1 MHFDMKLI
9 SIITINFNNAKGLKK
24 TMDSVVSQTCQDFE
38 YIVIDGGSTDESVN
52 VIKYTPRIDYW
63 VSEGDKGIY
72 DAMNKG
78 IAKANGTFCLF
89 LNSGDYLYSKISL
102 ETIFPNLVLGEDI
115 VYGNMKIE
123 EIDGSLKD
131 GFMPVRIDLNHMMRD
146 TLWHPVSFI
155 RRELFQVCGMY
166 DLNYSIVA
174 DYKWFLFSIFKHKVA
189 LKHIDCFVSV
199 FELGGVSNAS
209 ENVKKLKAERRK
221 AQNEVLGDFTV
232 SLYYLRWKWIGYIK
246 RLFRIVGFK

>member
-24 TMDSVVSQTCQDFE
+24 TIDSVVSQTCQDFE
-38 YIVIDGGSTDESVN
+38 YIVIDGGSTDESVD
-52 VIKYTPRIDYW
+52 VIKQSPRIDYW
-63 VSEGDKGIY
+63 VSEKDKGIY

-78 IAKANGTFCLF
+78 IKQARGRYCLF
-89 LNSGDYLYSKISL
+89 LNSGDYLFSKSSL
-102 ETIFPNLVLGEDI
+102 EIMNPCLLLGVDI

-123 EIDGSLKD
+123 NEDGSLRD
-131 GFMPVRIDLNHMMRD
+131 GFMPANINRNHMMRD

-155 RRELFQVCGMY
+155 RAELFKVCGLY
-166 DLNYSIVA
+166 DTNYRIVA
-174 DYKWFLFSIFKHKVA
+174 DYKWFLHAMFNQKVSRQHVDA
-189 LKHIDCFVSV
+189 FVSV
-199 FELGGVSNAS
+199 FEMGGVSNAS

-221 AQNEVLGDFTV
+221 AQIEVLGDFTV
-232 SLYYLRWKWIGYIK
+232 SWYYLRLKWIGYLK